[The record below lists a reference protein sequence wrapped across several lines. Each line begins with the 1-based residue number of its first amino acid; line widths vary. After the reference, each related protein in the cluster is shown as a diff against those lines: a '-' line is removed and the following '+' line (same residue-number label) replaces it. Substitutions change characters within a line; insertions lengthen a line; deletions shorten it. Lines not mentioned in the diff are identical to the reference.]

1 MAGFFFR
8 DGALVVGT
16 RRHRGATGVVGRV
29 PPCLLGDAT
38 SHQGKVGRR
47 NVGNKTQHRGESRS
61 PSLETWRGGAPSL
74 PSKNTLPGTRL
85 PWLGAAFQRQNRMVR
100 MDNGLS
106 GCLQVNNPLG

>member
-1 MAGFFFR
+1 
-8 DGALVVGT
+8 
-16 RRHRGATGVVGRV
+16 
-29 PPCLLGDAT
+29 
-38 SHQGKVGRR
+38 
-47 NVGNKTQHRGESRS
+47 
-61 PSLETWRGGAPSL
+61 L